1 MKKIYCK
8 YLPVKP
14 FIAMLVFFWVIV
26 REDSAIK
33 FDAVAE
39 NHERIHFWQLI
50 GCMIIGLIVLLVLSI
65 LGIVPGWS
73 LLLSPVSFYVL
84 YALFWIIELIRPP
97 YDEAYIS
104 IPFEVEA
111 YKNEEDMNYCSFI
124 PPMFSWMKYFKRISK

>member
-26 REDSAIK
+26 REDSLEL
-33 FDAVAE
+33 FDEVAE

-50 GCMIIGLIVLLVLSI
+50 GCAVLGFLALVVLSI

-73 LLLSPVSFYVL
+73 LYWL
-84 YALFWIIELIRPP
+84 R
-97 YDEAYIS
+97 
-104 IPFEVEA
+104 
-111 YKNEEDMNYCSFI
+111 
-124 PPMFSWMKYFKRISK
+124 

>member
-26 REDSAIK
+26 REDSLEL
-33 FDAVAE
+33 FDEVAE

-50 GCMIIGLIVLLVLSI
+50 GCAVLGFLALVVLSI

-73 LLLSPVSFYVL
+73 LLLAPVTYYFL
-84 YALFWIIELIRPP
+84 YGLFWLIALVVPP
-97 YDEAYIS
+97 YDVAYIS
-104 IPFEVEA
+104 IPFEIEA
-111 YKNEEDMNYCSFI
+111 YENERDLSYCSTI
-124 PPMFSWMKYFKRISK
+124 PPMFSWIKYVKRIKK